1 MTITIRAGE
10 IASVGTTGLNP
21 RVVAGRE
28 CGSCT
33 LCCKVAAVEEVR
45 KPNGV
50 WCSHCVAGKRC
61 TIYHQRPSSCR
72 SFYCQWMVE
81 KTLGPEWKPER
92 AKFALVKTDGGH
104 RLTALV
110 DPGFSSAWRRS
121 PYYENLK
128 HWAAEAARR
137 LPDMYL
143 VDVLIGQR
151 SIVILPNRDV
161 DMGAI
166 GHDEVLRLE
175 SRNTAAGRMIEVSKV
190 KRIAA
195 AA

>member
-61 TIYHQRPSSCR
+61 TIYDQRPLSCR